1 MKLKLLQFWLDRDEV
16 YNILYVAPDGRPI
29 EEKDCLWDWA
39 IRVSIDLTF
48 NNQIDIVVQSGNQ
61 MAWLALLFQKK
72 GYGYHDHELLSIYL
86 LAQISITIMWQTS
99 YKNWSRQVIRAPINC
114 NLQESAVR

>member
-1 MKLKLLQFWLDRDEV
+1 MIFNAGKFKLLQFWLDRDEV
-16 YNILYVAPDGRPI
+16 SNILYVAPDGRPI

-86 LAQISITIMWQTS
+86 SISTNRNNNYVTNKLYKLIPTS
-99 YKNWSRQVIRAPINC
+99 H
-114 NLQESAVR
+114 